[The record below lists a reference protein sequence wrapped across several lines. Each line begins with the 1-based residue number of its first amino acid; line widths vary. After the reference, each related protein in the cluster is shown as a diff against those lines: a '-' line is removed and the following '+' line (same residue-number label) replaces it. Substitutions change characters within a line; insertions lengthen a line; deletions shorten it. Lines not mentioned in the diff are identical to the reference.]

1 MDSDSGHNRSSSGCT
16 PICFYLSQGP
26 RLIGVRLFGSDETR
40 PGNLDI
46 IEVVSAPLMFSPL
59 FRLANDGD
67 AAAPEEESALVPVL
81 PTYAVMDPF
90 ADPQYLKDLSLT
102 SGLPSPLRLENHPI
116 SDLALN
122 HRRTSLNL
130 DCVKDHGTESV
141 LTQTEGIDCQRAG
154 PLGQVGRYVAQ
165 LAPRYPWWMRDLT
178 WSGRPSP
185 RNEGRGYPLD
195 PLARQVGSNLTWG
208 RDAYALREVFVR
220 LYADRRPS
228 L

>member
-122 HRRTSLNL
+122 HRRTSLTSIVFKSMLPSRDGLETGAN
-130 DCVKDHGTESV
+130 DRA
-141 LTQTEGIDCQRAG
+141 RAG
-154 PLGQVGRYVAQ
+154 A
-165 LAPRYPWWMRDLT
+165 
-178 WSGRPSP
+178 
-185 RNEGRGYPLD
+185 
-195 PLARQVGSNLTWG
+195 
-208 RDAYALREVFVR
+208 
-220 LYADRRPS
+220 
-228 L
+228 